1 MMLPVGWF
9 HYVAALP
16 EAHADGAFDCPTTQ
30 GDAGGGSVDDGTRL
44 VGRSPRLV
52 VYDAGFNE
60 RTGPDRPHVLR
71 HGLRLEASGRRKASV
86 RTALLHLEATLLPSL
101 RAGDE
106 LHLAGNSGGDV
117 GVSVLRG
124 GFLVC
129 AVGAIS
135 SVPLGA
141 DLEALEPRELRAR
154 IADVLLSF
162 DPSFPDAENL
172 RAVLPLPLA
181 LRHGGFNVLIGQAHR
196 SVGPYDV
203 RRPLSASGWQA
214 HSGHGTI
221 VRRGAC
227 SALGARLST
236 MLLAQDDALGVEAW

>member
-1 MMLPVGWF
+1 M
-9 HYVAALP
+9 
-16 EAHADGAFDCPTTQ
+16 PT
-30 GDAGGGSVDDGTRL
+30 
-44 VGRSPRLV
+44 SPRLV

-86 RTALLHLEATLLPSL
+86 RTAVLHLEATLLPSL

-124 GFLVC
+124 GRLIC
-129 AVGAIS
+129 AVGAITF
-135 SVPLGA
+135 VPLGD
-141 DLEALEPRELRAR
+141 DLAARVPYELGDR
-154 IADVLLSF
+154 IARVFLDIDPELGDVR
-162 DPSFPDAENL
+162 EWGGG
-172 RAVLPLPLA
+172 LPMPLA
-181 LRHGGFNVLIGQAHR
+181 LRHDGADALVVRANR

-203 RRPLSASGWQA
+203 TLLRPPAIAFARGA
-214 HSGHGTI
+214 AIGAM

-227 SALGARLST
+227 SALGARLRCA
-236 MLLAQDDALGVEAW
+236 LLAQDDALEISAW